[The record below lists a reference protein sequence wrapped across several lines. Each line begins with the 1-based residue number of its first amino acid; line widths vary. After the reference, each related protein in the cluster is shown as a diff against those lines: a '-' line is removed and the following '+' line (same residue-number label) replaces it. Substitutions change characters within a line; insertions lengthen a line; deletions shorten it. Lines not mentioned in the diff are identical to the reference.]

1 MTTGLITIDTLKS
14 EYLSSHDF
22 RQVDTERQYTHWL
35 QVCSKCGCGITL
47 AQFSGYFNYLPPK
60 EVLNYRN
67 GNDYTTFH
75 IDVELLKE
83 MDTCK
88 KVLMNEALE

>member
-22 RQVDTERQYTHWL
+22 RQATHWL
-35 QVCSKCGCGITL
+35 QICSKCGCGITL
-47 AQFSGYFNYLPPK
+47 AQFSGYFNYLPP
-60 EVLNYRN
+60 EEILNYRN
-67 GNDYTTFH
+67 GNNYTTFH
-75 IDVELLKE
+75 IDTGLLKE
-83 MDTCK
+83 IDTCK